1 MPTHKTEKVL
11 RISEFNLTKTN
22 IITDVHIFVQNNH
35 PHQPN
40 GSCEQ
45 YINLAF
51 DNQVHTIEF
60 SRTRHPPYTTHHRP
74 SEKLI
79 FNLTGS
85 SALPNNVSQELRGSP
100 SYNKRR
106 AETTRRPWRFSPADP
121 LSAFLP
127 TRVNYRTD
135 PPPPANATTTR
146 ACRNIALWRQAA
158 SDLNVLNAKVSLHHP
173 GAIALLEFPQA
184 WTPASNDPVY
194 RDGLAISVPSI
205 RTGCWLRVL
214 AHARE
219 ALLRHLRRSAYAH
232 APHRWP
238 VRPRHLHRAK
248 RRFATSAL
256 VLVEWSG
263 VIACSART
271 GSPLPQRLQL
281 RPHAPARFRWRRG
294 PRR

>member
-146 ACRNIALWRQAA
+146 ACRDMEPDHRRHRPSTLISR
-158 SDLNVLNAKVSLHHP
+158 KSLITSLVPPHRAEPDKSWVFVATP
-173 GAIALLEFPQA
+173 GAGLVVAPVTLFVSPTSIKLE
-184 WTPASNDPVY
+184 
-194 RDGLAISVPSI
+194 G
-205 RTGCWLRVL
+205 
-214 AHARE
+214 
-219 ALLRHLRRSAYAH
+219 
-232 APHRWP
+232 
-238 VRPRHLHRAK
+238 
-248 RRFATSAL
+248 
-256 VLVEWSG
+256 
-263 VIACSART
+263 
-271 GSPLPQRLQL
+271 
-281 RPHAPARFRWRRG
+281 
-294 PRR
+294 

>member
-85 SALPNNVSQELRGSP
+85 SALRIMFLKSFEALHHITSDELKQLAALGDFHRQIRFPRSCQRELTIG
-100 SYNKRR
+100 RI
-106 AETTRRPWRFSPADP
+106 RPHPQ
-121 LSAFLP
+121 
-127 TRVNYRTD
+127 TQ
-135 PPPPANATTTR
+135 PPPGRVEIWSPTTDG
-146 ACRNIALWRQAA
+146 I
-158 SDLNVLNAKVSLHHP
+158 
-173 GAIALLEFPQA
+173 GPQL
-184 WTPASNDPVY
+184 S
-194 RDGLAISVPSI
+194 
-205 RTGCWLRVL
+205 
-214 AHARE
+214 
-219 ALLRHLRRSAYAH
+219 
-232 APHRWP
+232 
-238 VRPRHLHRAK
+238 
-248 RRFATSAL
+248 
-256 VLVEWSG
+256 
-263 VIACSART
+263 
-271 GSPLPQRLQL
+271 
-281 RPHAPARFRWRRG
+281 
-294 PRR
+294 